1 MSEGFPLDGFTAED
15 VPMLLLPYQQEWVD
29 AILAGKD
36 PFALYTKSR
45 RIGVSW
51 ADAAGAALL
60 GSQVKGRNTFYIG
73 YEKEMTRGYIN
84 DCADWAKL
92 YALGA
97 SEVEE
102 SEEIWREGEEDKA
115 IQVFRIFFN
124 SGFRIEALSS
134 KPRNLRSRQGDV
146 VLDEAAF
153 HDDLPGMMKAARA
166 LRIWGGRIR
175 LITTYN
181 GVANPYYELEE
192 QVLAGKLPYQRYFTT
207 FLHAIEQ
214 GLFKRICLITG
225 QEWSE
230 PAEQD
235 FIRSTL
241 AEFGEDADEELLCI
255 PAKGGGKYF
264 SRVLVESTMQPLPIA
279 RLELP
284 DSYLQL
290 TPAAQKLKL
299 DSWIEQDLKPA
310 LSVLEPDLKTF
321 LGGDFGRVGDL
332 SVFMV
337 GQEMRDLTR
346 RGALAIE
353 LRNVPYLEQFKILSY
368 CIKHSPRFIS
378 AALDAAGNGLAL
390 AESGQ
395 REFGS
400 RVQAIKPNDSFYLE
414 HFPKLRA
421 AMQDGKFVQ
430 PASSDLLDDFGLVE
444 LMNGTPKIP
453 SDRRTKGKDGKQR
466 HGDGCIAAL
475 MFWVASTQPYV
486 PIEFEAIEGGQDA
499 HPTGFGFETAQT
511 VRTEQ
516 GFGVVAS
523 GTDLRGF

>member
-1 MSEGFPLDGFTAED
+1 MTDRIPLDGYTADD
-15 VPMLLLPYQQEWVD
+15 VPMLLLSYQQEWVD
-29 AILAGKD
+29 AILAGKN

-60 GSQVKGRNTFYIG
+60 GAQERGRNTFYLG
-73 YEKEMTRGYIN
+73 YEKSMTRGYIN

-102 SEEIWREGEEDKA
+102 DEEIWREGEEDKA

-192 QVLAGKLPYQRYFTT
+192 QVLAGKLPYKRYFTT

-225 QEWSE
+225 QPWSE
-230 PAEQD
+230 TAERD
-235 FIRSTL
+235 FITSTL

-264 SRVLVESTMQPLPIA
+264 SRVLVESTMRHYPVVKW
-279 RLELP
+279 ELP
-284 DSYLQL
+284 DSFLSLSEESQ
-290 TPAAQKLKL
+290 QREL
-299 DSWIEQDLKPA
+299 DYWISEHLAPA
-310 LSVLEPDLKTF
+310 LDTLEPGLKTF
-321 LGGDFGRVGDL
+321 LGGDFGRIADL
-332 SVFMV
+332 SVFYV
-337 GQEMRDLTR
+337 GQELPNLTR
-346 RGALAIE
+346 RAAVAIE

-368 CIKHSPRFIS
+368 CIQRSPRFIA

-395 REFGS
+395 RKFGS
-400 RVQAIKPNDSFYLE
+400 RVQAIKPNDAFYLE

-421 AMQDGKFVQ
+421 AMQDGMFEQ
-430 PASSDLLDDFGLVE
+430 PKSSDLLDDFGLVE
-444 LMNGTPKIP
+444 LINGTPKIP
-453 SDRRTKGKDGKQR
+453 ADKRTKDKEGKKR

-475 MFWVASTQPYV
+475 MFWVASTSPYV
-486 PIEFEAIEGGQDA
+486 AIEFETLEEAK
-499 HPTGFGFETAQT
+499 PSLVGFAGTQT
-511 VRTEQ
+511 EATIRENR
-516 GFGVVAS
+516 GFGVV
-523 GTDLRGF
+523 GGDVDMRGF